1 MSEQVDRLKKREDKL
16 KEELDLSKRNEEGLK
31 RELSEVKGS
40 LARIDSSTKKLDHLL
55 GVGKSP
61 SDKRGLEF
69 EDDMETSTSKK
80 TIFVKSLG
88 RKETSLVQIPRKN
101 LELGQSSNSA
111 QVKVVPRRQPQAQ
124 PIRVPQA
131 KTHQQLA
138 HKGKRPIMQLQAWK
152 QPRPVQQRRWIEPT
166 YPQRH

>member
-1 MSEQVDRLKKREDKL
+1 M
-16 KEELDLSKRNEEGLK
+16 
-31 RELSEVKGS
+31 KGS

-61 SDKRGLEF
+61 SDKRGLGF

-80 TIFVKSLG
+80 TIFVKSLE
-88 RKETSLVQIPRKN
+88 KKKTSLVQIPRKK

-124 PIRVPQA
+124 PKGVPQA
-131 KTHQQLA
+131 NSPPQLTD
-138 HKGKRPIMQLQAWK
+138 KGKRPIMQPQAWK
-152 QPRPVQQRRWIEPT
+152 QPRLVQQRRWIEPT
-166 YPQRH
+166 YP